1 MARQVSPNDFAIL
14 DWTSRTQQFSATT
27 SGCSW
32 HTGGLRYQGRE
43 ALGVEESGRCPQ
55 TVCCLMQTGTRIPDA
70 LPGLELLRPG
80 PTCCSN
86 LTVSP
91 PAFVLSRCGRDFLS
105 RLGQGSVTQ
114 DTVSCDIHH
123 LSEGIWPQMRR
134 APGRREFGFVNLL
147 AIRPPSSHGR
157 RGWLRVSNENLRGG
171 NFRRAMIA
179 C

>member
-1 MARQVSPNDFAIL
+1 VARQVSPNDFAIL

-105 RLGQGSVTQ
+105 RLGQGSVTL

-123 LSEGIWPQMRR
+123 LNDGIWRPLRHPHLKSSGSASPTDWPFSRGGQWAR
-134 APGRREFGFVNLL
+134 PGTEL
-147 AIRPPSSHGR
+147 AKKLP
-157 RGWLRVSNENLRGG
+157 GG
-171 NFRRAMIA
+171 NFRQAVIA

>member
-70 LPGLELLRPG
+70 PPGLELPRPG

-86 LTVSP
+86 MTVSP

-105 RLGQGSVTQ
+105 QLGQGSVTQ
-114 DTVSCDIHH
+114 NTVWCDIHH
-123 LSEGIWPQMRR
+123 VNDGIWRR
-134 APGRREFGFVNLL
+134 RCAPPNGSR
-147 AIRPPSSHGR
+147 A
-157 RGWLRVSNENLRGG
+157 LRL
-171 NFRRAMIA
+171 
-179 C
+179 CQPTCH